1 VRLSGYGPE
10 RAGQK
15 GQVKCSLWLA
25 CGRNVRPAGL
35 LLNIS
40 PGEQRVRC
48 VYQLYPAS
56 LAFLGEAD
64 AVVHVYQTV
73 AIEQSWIRRQG
84 DFASV
89 GVGSLLC
96 CAAIDKSKAASG

>member
-1 VRLSGYGPE
+1 
-10 RAGQK
+10 
-15 GQVKCSLWLA
+15 
-25 CGRNVRPAGL
+25 
-35 LLNIS
+35 
-40 PGEQRVRC
+40 
-48 VYQLYPAS
+48 